1 MRHLDFIVWMC
12 AWPLISAI
20 IDAIRW
26 QWCEHRQYSD
36 STIAL
41 AALLLVLFY
50 LGVGLALW

>member
-1 MRHLDFIVWMC
+1 MRHFDFIVWMC